1 MPYLAPSSGA
11 ISELVWCFA
20 TQQPQMAL
28 VKYIVYAGKGFEAHG
43 YGYFIIL
50 GKSGLHTEKAKG
62 QNESPVTRRSRR
74 LAQAERNCASVQQDA
89 LGF

>member
-28 VKYIVYAGKGFEAHG
+28 VKYIVYAGKGF
-43 YGYFIIL
+43 
-50 GKSGLHTEKAKG
+50 
-62 QNESPVTRRSRR
+62 V
-74 LAQAERNCASVQQDA
+74 
-89 LGF
+89 